1 MSNDESRKQHEAAEL
16 DTLRAEIDRLDQ
28 ELVER
33 IHARSKV
40 AMAIGEVKKR
50 YSDSPVFLR
59 PGREA
64 SMLRRAA
71 EKHGDHPFP
80 ASSLLRIWRE
90 IIPAVTSL
98 EGNLSLAIEEDEAAV
113 AREHA
118 QVHYAVSLK
127 RQHFPDRDAVAEAVL
142 NGGFTLGIIRADI
155 NDPAWWQ
162 RITSKAADGR
172 RLHIILKLPFI
183 DGPVGGIPRDKAWV
197 LAAFQP
203 EASGSDISRVLVTSD
218 AGLTLHNVAGDDS
231 AVPDWAKAQ
240 GYAPEQVHVLGF
252 YPEAVQL
259 KA

>member
-1 MSNDESRKQHEAAEL
+1 MTTDAKNKQAEAAEL
-16 DTLRAEIDRLDQ
+16 DKLRAEIDRLDQ

-40 AMAIGEVKKR
+40 AMEVGEVKKR
-50 YSDSPVFLR
+50 YSDNPVFLR

-71 EKHGDHPFP
+71 AKHGSHPFP

-98 EGNLSLAIEEDEAAV
+98 EGDLSLAIEDDAEAV

-118 QVHYAVSLK
+118 QVHYAISLD
-127 RQHFPDRDAVAEAVL
+127 REHFANRDAVAEAVL
-142 NGGFTLGIIRADI
+142 SGQHTLGIIRADI

-162 RITSKAADGR
+162 RVTKPNANGR
-172 RLHIILKLPFI
+172 RLHVILQLPFI

-197 LAAFQP
+197 LAAFAP
-203 EASGSDISRVLVTSD
+203 EPSGEDISRILVTQGETLSLVEVPGD
-218 AGLTLHNVAGDDS
+218 ATAIP
-231 AVPDWAKAQ
+231 AWAAEQ
-240 GYAPEQVHVLGF
+240 GYEMDQIHMLGF
-252 YPEAVQL
+252 YPEAVRL
-259 KA
+259 SA

>member
-1 MSNDESRKQHEAAEL
+1 MTTEENRKKQTEAAEL

-118 QVHYAVSLK
+118 QVHYAVSLE
-127 RQHFPDRDAVAEAVL
+127 RRHFPDRDAVAADLMDFRPGVSGHEDA
-142 NGGFTLGIIRADI
+142 ADI
-155 NDPAWWQ
+155 GARGLGLKGGEHPGLVAW
-162 RITSKAADGR
+162 
-172 RLHIILKLPFI
+172 
-183 DGPVGGIPRDKAWV
+183 
-197 LAAFQP
+197 
-203 EASGSDISRVLVTSD
+203 D
-218 AGLTLHNVAGDDS
+218 APDR
-231 AVPDWAKAQ
+231 AVD
-240 GYAPEQVHVLGF
+240 ER
-252 YPEAVQL
+252 QL
-259 KA
+259 

>member
-1 MSNDESRKQHEAAEL
+1 MTTEENRKKQTEAAEL

-118 QVHYAVSLK
+118 QVHYAISLE
-127 RQHFPDRDAVAEAVL
+127 RRHFPDRDAVAAAVL
-142 NGGFTLGIIRADI
+142 SGEFTLGIIRADI

-162 RITSKAADGR
+162 R
-172 RLHIILKLPFI
+172 
-183 DGPVGGIPRDKAWV
+183 
-197 LAAFQP
+197 
-203 EASGSDISRVLVTSD
+203 VTTPD
-218 AGLTLHNVAGDDS
+218 A
-231 AVPDWAKAQ
+231 
-240 GYAPEQVHVLGF
+240 
-252 YPEAVQL
+252 
-259 KA
+259 